1 MLEVGAALSHEQR
14 LVIFAAHPP
23 ETSDL
28 APIMCWIGR
37 GTRVSSMVDEVYLD
51 HPRGL
56 VAFPEP
62 RRTPLRRGS
71 PLFGERKVA
80 GNRNPKPKS
89 SRARQAWSRPP
100 DSPSKSTIEHGFA
113 PDCIPNFRGCLSQ
126 TTSRPP
132 GPPHLSEDARTCWTL
147 RGDHPQPHGTIII
160 PSACRRS
167 GRHNIKTAA
176 TGMRL
181 ARHFG

>member
-1 MLEVGAALSHEQR
+1 LGEGPVCLPWS
-14 LVIFAAHPP
+14 
-23 ETSDL
+23 
-28 APIMCWIGR
+28 
-37 GTRVSSMVDEVYLD
+37 TRFISIT
-51 HPRGL
+51 L
-56 VAFPEP
+56 VASSH
-62 RRTPLRRGS
+62 S
-71 PLFGERKVA
+71 PSPAVLPSGGAHLCSANER
-80 GNRNPKPKS
+80 
-89 SRARQAWSRPP
+89 SRATETRSRNLQERVKLGLGRPTP
-100 DSPSKSTIEHGFA
+100 PSKSTVEHGFA

-147 RGDHPQPHGTIII
+147 SGDHPQPHGTIII

>member
-1 MLEVGAALSHEQR
+1 LRHTHQKQATWRQSCVGLGEGPVCLPWS
-14 LVIFAAHPP
+14 
-23 ETSDL
+23 
-28 APIMCWIGR
+28 
-37 GTRVSSMVDEVYLD
+37 TRFILIT
-51 HPRGL
+51 L
-56 VAFPEP
+56 VASSHSPEP

-71 PLFGERKVA
+71 PLSGERKVA